1 MLEIIISTIFLI
13 SPSDSTSTPFD
24 ITILFDPP
32 VTEKS
37 INVYLDGESLGGEIK
52 SGYFFTEANNLSG
65 GKHEIKVETENEI
78 EEWSFFVTKKKV
90 EDPYIFSGNL
100 SIGNYN
106 SYFADTLYTGENE
119 ALLGL
124 DFSVYKNENFLRFSL
139 YHDPQ
144 YQTDWYPYLSYLKGK
159 YYLEAGYISPY
170 LDELTICSPGGFG
183 ISGEI
188 GIGNFSLIPVILYSD
203 NYDTL
208 FAEYPRWLL
217 GGKITFKKAPFYIGL
232 TAFYGEDDTS
242 NIVGFPFEDPCKSAV
257 LSGETE
263 FCLNKV
269 ISLKIKGAYSSG
281 NANLYMDS
289 TIEGSAFEG
298 KITFE
303 SDLNDIE
310 AGIRTVSDE
319 YLTLGNFYLYKG
331 RISGFANGIYEKGP
345 FSTYFDYLAY
355 QENEKLGVSLDQ
367 SFKWNIFDYFSPILE
382 YQWAKYP
389 EYYDEKYSYIGIGFE
404 SISGSL
410 QIENTLGIEKTTYIE
425 ETSAYR
431 ILSNVSWYHGTHIL
445 SFGLYTNINGA
456 NKSFDFNLDGTLSLG
471 SFGNININYYPYL
484 EDGYDEHLLRIIY
497 EYDF

>member
-1 MLEIIISTIFLI
+1 
-13 SPSDSTSTPFD
+13 
-24 ITILFDPP
+24 
-32 VTEKS
+32 
-37 INVYLDGESLGGEIK
+37 
-52 SGYFFTEANNLSG
+52 
-65 GKHEIKVETENEI
+65 
-78 EEWSFFVTKKKV
+78 
-90 EDPYIFSGNL
+90 
-100 SIGNYN
+100 
-106 SYFADTLYTGENE
+106 
-119 ALLGL
+119 
-124 DFSVYKNENFLRFSL
+124 
-139 YHDPQ
+139 
-144 YQTDWYPYLSYLKGK
+144 
-159 YYLEAGYISPY
+159 
-170 LDELTICSPGGFG
+170 
-183 ISGEI
+183 
-188 GIGNFSLIPVILYSD
+188 
-203 NYDTL
+203 
-208 FAEYPRWLL
+208 
-217 GGKITFKKAPFYIGL
+217 
-232 TAFYGEDDTS
+232 
-242 NIVGFPFEDPCKSAV
+242 
-257 LSGETE
+257 
-263 FCLNKV
+263 
-269 ISLKIKGAYSSG
+269 
-281 NANLYMDS
+281 MDS